1 MPTAMRDVRSQG
13 QSGKHILAVSLSG
26 FDPTETFELSG
37 NDEVV
42 LTNLV
47 YVVGMLKGDYE
58 RGLELADRA
67 LALNQNLSHAWNA
80 RGTMSVILGEYERAL
95 DAFEKAAR
103 LNPLDQIAIPFTLF
117 GMAAASFLLGRRSFC
132 ARVRLRGADRESLV
146 GHARLRWTEDGP
158 NSDAQ

>member
-1 MPTAMRDVRSQG
+1 
-13 QSGKHILAVSLSG
+13 
-26 FDPTETFELSG
+26 
-37 NDEVV
+37 
-42 LTNLV
+42 
-47 YVVGMLKGDYE
+47 MLKGDYE

-117 GMAAASFLLGRRSFC
+117 VWQRLAFC
-132 ARVRLRGADRESLV
+132 WG
-146 GHARLRWTEDGP
+146 
-158 NSDAQ
+158 DAVSAHEFD

>member
-1 MPTAMRDVRSQG
+1 M
-13 QSGKHILAVSLSG
+13 
-26 FDPTETFELSG
+26 
-37 NDEVV
+37 V

-58 RGLELADRA
+58 RGLELEDRA